1 METCPIR
8 TRAGWQKPQG
18 TINAPC
24 RDRVSRGYELD
35 IKRLHAFTKIIDLGS
50 ISRAA
55 NLLNIAQPAL
65 SQQLA
70 GLEHAFKQQL
80 VIRSKSGVTPTSAGR
95 ELYRHAQILIRQLD
109 RAMIEVGEGD
119 GPLVGKVV
127 VGLSPYSSGSTI
139 SANLLATVR
148 ERLPGVTLR
157 ITEGFGFVY
166 SEMVMT
172 GRLDMAIIHG
182 SGPMKGL
189 SFFPLMR
196 ETFHILAPAGLDLPL
211 NDSGAVELRDVAKIP
226 LLLPPST
233 NFVRKRVDTAFSRK
247 QFTPNIVAE
256 IEALNTLEEGVAM
269 GLGSTIL
276 PLLVANRLAV
286 PGRSRV
292 YPVCNSAIYEDVSLC
307 VSDTIPDTEAAL
319 AVREILVDLV
329 QSTIGNATLADKMAH
344 AGQA

>member
-1 METCPIR
+1 
-8 TRAGWQKPQG
+8 
-18 TINAPC
+18 
-24 RDRVSRGYELD
+24 LD

-70 GLEHAFKQQL
+70 GLENSFKQKL
-80 VIRSKSGVTPTSAGR
+80 VIRSKSGVAPTAAGR
-95 ELYRHAQILIRQLD
+95 ELYKHAQILIKQLD
-109 RAMIEVGEGD
+109 RAMVEVSAGD

-127 VGLSPYSSGSTI
+127 VGLSPYSSGSAI
-139 SANLLATVR
+139 SATLLATVR
-148 ERLPGVTLR
+148 EKLPGITLHL
-157 ITEGFGFVY
+157 TEGFGFVY

-172 GRLDMAIIHG
+172 GRIDMAVIHG
-182 SGPMKGL
+182 SGPMRGL
-189 SFFPLMR
+189 SFTPLMR
-196 ETFHILAPAGLDLPL
+196 ETFHLLAPEDLDLPL
-211 NDSGAVELRDVAKIP
+211 NENGAVPLADIAAIP
-226 LLLPPST
+226 LLLPPRS
-233 NFVRKRVDTAFSRK
+233 NFVRKRADMAFMRK
-247 QFTPNIVAE
+247 QLTPNIVAE
-256 IEALNTLEEGVAM
+256 IEALSTLEEGVAM

-292 YPVCNSAIYEDVSLC
+292 YPICNSGIYEDVSLC

-329 QSTIGNATLADKMAH
+329 QSTIGDTTW
-344 AGQA
+344 AGAQPCRQAANER